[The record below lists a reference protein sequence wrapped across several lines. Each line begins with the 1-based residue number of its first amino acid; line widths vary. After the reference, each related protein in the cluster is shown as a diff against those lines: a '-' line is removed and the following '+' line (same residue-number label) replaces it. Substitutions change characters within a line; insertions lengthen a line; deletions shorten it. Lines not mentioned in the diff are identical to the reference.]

1 MQPAQ
6 FFSKIKAGAY
16 YNWRNFRVLPSVC
29 AAQAALESGW
39 GESGLTKQANNLF
52 GMKGSYNGAS
62 ITMRTA
68 EYTSSGQLYYINA
81 AFRKYPNWNASIV
94 DYANNLRKSGYYPAS
109 AFTTQD
115 YRTQITLIGRVY
127 ATSPTY
133 ASNVIKM
140 IQTYGLDKWD
150 RDAIAGGSGGDFDPS
165 EIMGGGSSQYKTFRE
180 DYIKKNS
187 ATRPGIKLNGIK
199 GLVIHEINTT
209 ASANAF
215 RNTLNTGN
223 SGKKMGYHVIVDS
236 SSAIAVVP
244 LNEGVH
250 HANRTGQQLIS
261 GLGNPDNNTLSIG
274 VINTNRDSIPT
285 NTLKNLTL
293 ACAEIVRKYQLP
305 TKNIWPGYLVDGVIE
320 PVSWYYNAMNY
331 SSFLAVTES
340 VKISGENVITNPDYG
355 SSSGS
360 NGLIPG
366 GEGIIKKLLEE
377 AVYWEGKLKYSMEN
391 RYQIYPG
398 GYADCSS
405 YTQYVF
411 KKATGRDI
419 GANTWA
425 QIASGNSVSINN
437 MRAGDLVFWEKTY
450 PAPPPT
456 HVGIVLSGRG
466 PTAKVIHC
474 GTSSG
479 VAIITANQI
488 PHLYAA
494 RRLFSDADYEAS
506 QAGSNTSKPTLST
519 KSSYAVQVIAPT
531 TAYSADT
538 GGTSLKRLPTGE
550 VYRVAAIGKNSV
562 KVVSNSTSLPSRA
575 RFRSFSFMA
584 MPTPASNTTDLW
596 IPIHS
601 TGIKIAELPTPNA
614 PIGTVIPKMSVPVLD
629 KPSTLGT
636 RVYEG
641 GELKNLTEGKSVS
654 IYAIENRFAKIDPQE
669 EQWVSVATAYADTSI
684 ELETS
689 VSTEVDFDKGQ
700 TIETD
705 ILARY
710 VPGDNLLNGVPLE
723 SGLVGYAH
731 KDLLPIGSVISI
743 YIPTLKEERKVVIIS
758 NYLSSSDGDNIEI
771 YYNSERDYLNFG
783 KRNGIVSLVGK
794 IDISTE
800 LADFFNSIKNPEPTE
815 DEGDD
820 YFE

>member
-6 FFSKIKAGAY
+6 FFSKLKAGAY
-16 YNWRNFRVLPSVC
+16 YNWRNFRILPSVC

-62 ITMRTA
+62 VTMRTA
-68 EYTSSGQLYYINA
+68 EYDSSGRLYYINA
-81 AFRKYPNWNASIV
+81 AFRKYPNWNASIA
-94 DYANNLRKSGYYPAS
+94 DYANNLRKSGFYPAS

-115 YRTQITLIGRVY
+115 YRTQITLIGPIY
-127 ATSPTY
+127 AKSPTY
-133 ASNVIKM
+133 ASDVIKM

-165 EIMGGGSSQYKTFRE
+165 EIMGSGSSQYKTFRE

-293 ACAEIVRKYQLP
+293 ACAEIARKYQLP

-366 GEGIIKKLLEE
+366 GEGAIKKLLE
-377 AVYWEGKLKYSMEN
+377 
-391 RYQIYPG
+391 
-398 GYADCSS
+398 
-405 YTQYVF
+405 
-411 KKATGRDI
+411 
-419 GANTWA
+419 
-425 QIASGNSVSINN
+425 
-437 MRAGDLVFWEKTY
+437 
-450 PAPPPT
+450 
-456 HVGIVLSGRG
+456 
-466 PTAKVIHC
+466 
-474 GTSSG
+474 
-479 VAIITANQI
+479 
-488 PHLYAA
+488 
-494 RRLFSDADYEAS
+494 
-506 QAGSNTSKPTLST
+506 
-519 KSSYAVQVIAPT
+519 
-531 TAYSADT
+531 
-538 GGTSLKRLPTGE
+538 
-550 VYRVAAIGKNSV
+550 
-562 KVVSNSTSLPSRA
+562 
-575 RFRSFSFMA
+575 
-584 MPTPASNTTDLW
+584 
-596 IPIHS
+596 
-601 TGIKIAELPTPNA
+601 
-614 PIGTVIPKMSVPVLD
+614 
-629 KPSTLGT
+629 
-636 RVYEG
+636 
-641 GELKNLTEGKSVS
+641 
-654 IYAIENRFAKIDPQE
+654 
-669 EQWVSVATAYADTSI
+669 
-684 ELETS
+684 
-689 VSTEVDFDKGQ
+689 
-700 TIETD
+700 
-705 ILARY
+705 
-710 VPGDNLLNGVPLE
+710 
-723 SGLVGYAH
+723 
-731 KDLLPIGSVISI
+731 
-743 YIPTLKEERKVVIIS
+743 
-758 NYLSSSDGDNIEI
+758 
-771 YYNSERDYLNFG
+771 
-783 KRNGIVSLVGK
+783 
-794 IDISTE
+794 
-800 LADFFNSIKNPEPTE
+800 
-815 DEGDD
+815 
-820 YFE
+820 